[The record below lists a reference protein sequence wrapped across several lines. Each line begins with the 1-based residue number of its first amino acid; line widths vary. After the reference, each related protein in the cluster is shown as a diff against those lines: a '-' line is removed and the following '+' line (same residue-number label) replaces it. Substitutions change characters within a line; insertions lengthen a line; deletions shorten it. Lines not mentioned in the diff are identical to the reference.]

1 MAYPNLYSDESIVLN
16 AQNVKVKSVSF
27 EAVLTTRR
35 LILVDSKKHLI
46 APQEIL
52 LATLRDI
59 EAGENAIRDPTITLS
74 IITTT
79 GATRQ
84 MILTFS
90 KTSGGDRRR
99 ERDEWI
105 KALRLNMASAGQH
118 PIMPDQPVPEEV
130 YPPGADERPS
140 PVRAPPAVP
149 AHSGKKKIEIARP
162 GPIKKIIDAPPA
174 IPKPVETTSLPTGS
188 FCNKCGSRVP
198 PDSAFC
204 NKCGTPVVTDADLD
218 AHLAAPSA
226 PAPSVPQIQVQARP
240 TFGQGDK
247 KERPIE
253 EVIHSIEP
261 LIEDS
266 VPRTQPYPI
275 VPKQVFQP
283 REQQVAVP
291 EQQEPSTETAPSPAP
306 ETAAPAP
313 ESPTPGVNWPVLGSA
328 GGAVEG
334 QVSIPAQPEG
344 VPAAAPQAPPVPPV
358 PPVPAAPVGKK
369 KIMVIGAVALVI
381 VLIIA
386 AVFIF
391 ANPLGGGPA
400 VTTTPEPTPVPT
412 TVATPTPS
420 TPTMTVI
427 PTATT
432 PAVEPAETPAGSTSS
447 AGGKMIVPDQNVWI
461 HIIYDG
467 EYNGIY
473 GVAGG
478 STTIAGEGEKVL
490 QIPVNVGIVIASIQK
505 LDGSG
510 DKLTVEIWK
519 DGKLVVE
526 KSTVSPKGVVE
537 IQADLRPT
545 STPTPTPTATKIP
558 VPTKTMTA
566 ANETA
571 NMTATTTAAAE

>member
-105 KALRLNMASAGQH
+105 KALRQNMASAGQH
-118 PIMPDQPVPEEV
+118 PIMPDQPVVEDA
-130 YPPGADERPS
+130 YPPGVDERPS
-140 PVRAPPAVP
+140 SVAPAPASVPV
-149 AHSGKKKIEIARP
+149 HSGKKKIEIARP

-174 IPKPVETTSLPTGS
+174 IPKPVETSSLPTGS

-198 PDSAFC
+198 PESAFC
-204 NKCGTPVVTDADLD
+204 NKCGTPVVTDADID
-218 AHLAAPSA
+218 AHIAATSA
-226 PAPSVPQIQVQARP
+226 PAPAVPQIQVQARP
-240 TFGQGDK
+240 SFGQGDK

-275 VPKQVFQP
+275 VPKQVYHP
-283 REQQVAVP
+283 RDTEAAEAEQQ
-291 EQQEPSTETAPSPAP
+291 APSPEPATGP
-306 ETAAPAP
+306 AAPAAD
-313 ESPTPGVNWPVLGSA
+313 SPTPGVTWPVLGSA
-328 GGAVEG
+328 GGPVEG
-334 QVSIPAQPEG
+334 QVSIPAQPE
-344 VPAAAPQAPPVPPV
+344 AAQAATPQAPPVPPA
-358 PPVPAAPVGKK
+358 PPIPPASGGKK
-369 KIMVIGAVALVI
+369 KFIAIGAIALVL

-391 ANPLGGGPA
+391 ANPLGGGLPG
-400 VTTTPEPTPVPT
+400 TTTPVPTTMPT

-427 PTATT
+427 PTVTT
-432 PAVEPAETPAGSTSS
+432 PAVEPTETPAGTTSS
-447 AGGKMIVPDQNVWI
+447 SGGNLIVPDQNVWI

-505 LDGSG
+505 MDGSG

-519 DGKLVVE
+519 DGEIVDQ

-537 IQADLRPT
+537 IQTDLRPK

-558 VPTKTMTA
+558 VPTKTTA
-566 ANETA
+566 AVNETA
-571 NMTATTTAAAE
+571 NATETTTAATG